1 MATQLE
7 REIEEQRAALSRLLE
22 SRGENV
28 LAAAGRIRD
37 FLPERLTIAA
47 RGTSDNAADYAQ
59 YLFGARNSLGVALA
73 LPSLYTMYD
82 VAPRLRRA
90 LTIGI
95 SQSGRSPDVVAVV
108 DEARRQEGL
117 TLAITN
123 DPASPLAAAAE
134 HVIAIDAG
142 EEKSVPA
149 TKTYT
154 AELLALAMLSLAM
167 VDERTKFGEL
177 VRIPDAVSET
187 LLSCSVVADAFADAN
202 AFVVLGRGFNYCTAF
217 EIALK

>member
-1 MATQLE
+1 MTKATQLQ
-7 REIEEQRAALSRLLE
+7 REIAEQPAALARLLE
-22 SRGENV
+22 RRGGDV
-28 LAAAGRIRD
+28 LAAAQRIRE
-37 FLPERLTIAA
+37 FRPEWVMIAA
-47 RGTSDNAADYAQ
+47 RGTSDNSARYAQ
-59 YLFGARNSLGVALA
+59 YLFGARNGLGVALA
-73 LPSLYTMYD
+73 LPSLYTLYD
-82 VAPRLRRA
+82 VSPRLRRA

-95 SQSGRSPDVVAVV
+95 SQSGQSPDVVAVV
-108 DEARRQEGL
+108 DEARRQDGL

-123 DPASPLAAAAE
+123 DPTSPLAAAAD

-177 VRIPDAVSET
+177 VRIP
-187 LLSCSVVADAFADAN
+187 
-202 AFVVLGRGFNYCTAF
+202 
-217 EIALK
+217 